1 MQGKRIKNGWFATDR
16 NSMKGNPRLLLPI
29 VVLLLL
35 AAAPV
40 HGWSGRVS
48 GVADG
53 DTISVLH
60 EGRAVKIRLYGIDC
74 PEKHQAFGQKA
85 KIFTSQLA
93 FGKVVEVDPV
103 TRDRYGRTVAWV
115 HVGGRCLNEEIL
127 RAGYAWHF
135 KRYSRDRH
143 LAELELQARA
153 ARAGLWGIRHRLRP
167 GSFERPAAANGPTCR
182 QPPHRADG

>member
-1 MQGKRIKNGWFATDR
+1 MRGI
-16 NSMKGNPRLLLPI
+16 PRLFLTILILLFFSALP
-29 VVLLLL
+29 
-35 AAAPV
+35 A
-40 HGWSGRVS
+40 HGWSGRVC

-85 KIFTSQLA
+85 KTFTSQLS
-93 FGKVVEVDPV
+93 FGKLVEVDPV
-103 TRDRYGRTVAWV
+103 TRDRYGRIVAWV

-135 KRYSRDRH
+135 KRFSRDRH

-153 ARAGLWGIRHRLRP
+153 ARSGLWGDTAPVAPWEFRKSRN
-167 GSFERPAAANGPTCR
+167 GKRPALQTASVSR
-182 QPPHRADG
+182 

>member
-1 MQGKRIKNGWFATDR
+1 
-16 NSMKGNPRLLLPI
+16 MKGNPRLLLPI
-29 VVLLLL
+29 VMLLLL

-40 HGWSGRVS
+40 HGWSGHVS

-60 EGRAVKIRLYGIDC
+60 EGRAVKIRLYGIDS

-85 KIFTSQLA
+85 KTFTSQLA
-93 FGKVVEVDPV
+93 FGKVVEVDSV

-153 ARAGLWGIRHRLRP
+153 ARAGLWGDPAPVAPWEFRKARSGKRP
-167 GSFERPAAANGPTCR
+167 NLQTASASR
-182 QPPHRADG
+182 

>member
-1 MQGKRIKNGWFATDR
+1 MR
-16 NSMKGNPRLLLPI
+16 GNPRLLLPVLI
-29 VVLLLL
+29 LLLL
-35 AAAPV
+35 AAAPA
-40 HGWSGRVS
+40 HGWSGRVCR
-48 GVADG
+48 VADG

-85 KIFTSQLA
+85 KTFTSQMA
-93 FGKVVEVDPV
+93 FGKVVEVQPV

-135 KRYSRDRH
+135 KRFSGDPH
-143 LAELELQARA
+143 LAELEGQARA
-153 ARAGLWGIRHRLRP
+153 ARAGLWGDPSPVAPWEFRKGRNGTRSEP
-167 GSFERPAAANGPTCR
+167 QAASASR
-182 QPPHRADG
+182 

>member
-1 MQGKRIKNGWFATDR
+1 MR
-16 NSMKGNPRLLLPI
+16 GNPRLLLPI
-29 VVLLLL
+29 LILLLF
-35 AAAPV
+35 AALPA
-40 HGWSGRVS
+40 HGWSGRVC

-85 KIFTSQLA
+85 KTFTSQLT
-93 FGKVVEVDPV
+93 FGRLVEVNPV
-103 TRDRYGRTVAWV
+103 TRDRYGRIVAWV

-135 KRYSRDRH
+135 KQFSRDRH
-143 LAELELQARA
+143 LAGLEEKARA
-153 ARAGLWGIRHRLRP
+153 ARAGLWGDPAPVAPWEFRKSRNGKRP
-167 GSFERPAAANGPTCR
+167 NMQTASAS
-182 QPPHRADG
+182 H

>member
-1 MQGKRIKNGWFATDR
+1 MRGI
-16 NSMKGNPRLLLPI
+16 PRLFLTILILLFFSALP
-29 VVLLLL
+29 
-35 AAAPV
+35 A
-40 HGWSGRVS
+40 HGWPGRVC

-85 KIFTSQLA
+85 KTFTSQMA
-93 FGKVVEVDPV
+93 FGKLVEVDPV
-103 TRDRYGRTVAWV
+103 TRDRYGRIVARV
-115 HVGGRCLNEEIL
+115 HVGGRCLNEELL

-135 KRYSRDRH
+135 KRFSRDRH

-153 ARAGLWGIRHRLRP
+153 ARSGLWGDPAPVAPWEFRKARSGIRPNLQTASASR
-167 GSFERPAAANGPTCR
+167 
-182 QPPHRADG
+182 

>member
-1 MQGKRIKNGWFATDR
+1 
-16 NSMKGNPRLLLPI
+16 MKGNPRLFLPI
-29 VVLLLL
+29 LILLLF
-35 AAAPV
+35 AALPA
-40 HGWSGRVS
+40 HGWSGRVCS
-48 GVADG
+48 VADG

-85 KIFTSQLA
+85 KTFTSQLS

-103 TRDRYGRTVAWV
+103 TRDRYGRIVACV

-127 RAGYAWHF
+127 QAGYAWHF
-135 KRYSRDRH
+135 KRFSHDRR

-153 ARAGLWGIRHRLRP
+153 ARAGLWGDPAPVAPWEFRKARSGKRPNLQTASALR
-167 GSFERPAAANGPTCR
+167 
-182 QPPHRADG
+182 

>member
-1 MQGKRIKNGWFATDR
+1 MTDR
-16 NSMKGNPRLLLPI
+16 IGMKGNPRLLFPI
-29 VVLLLL
+29 LILLLL
-35 AAAPV
+35 AAAPA
-40 HGWSGRVS
+40 HGWSGRVC

-74 PEKHQAFGQKA
+74 PEKHQAYGQKA
-85 KIFTSQLA
+85 KTFTSHLA
-93 FGKVVEVDPV
+93 FGKIVDVDPV
-103 TRDRYGRTVAWV
+103 TRDRYGRIVAWV

-135 KRYSRDRH
+135 KRFSRDRH

-153 ARAGLWGIRHRLRP
+153 ARAGLWGDPAPVAPWEFRKARSGKRP
-167 GSFERPAAANGPTCR
+167 NLQTASASR
-182 QPPHRADG
+182 

>member
-1 MQGKRIKNGWFATDR
+1 
-16 NSMKGNPRLLLPI
+16 MKGNPRLLLPI
-29 VVLLLL
+29 LILLLL
-35 AAAPV
+35 AALPA
-40 HGWSGRVS
+40 HGWPGRVC

-74 PEKHQAFGQKA
+74 PEKRQAFGQKA
-85 KIFTSQLA
+85 KIFTSQMA

-103 TRDRYGRTVAWV
+103 TRDRYGRIVAWV

-135 KRYSRDRH
+135 KRFSRDRH
-143 LAELELQARA
+143 LAELESQARA
-153 ARAGLWGIRHRLRP
+153 ARAGLWGDPEPVAPWEFRKAR
-167 GSFERPAAANGPTCR
+167 SAK
-182 QPPHRADG
+182 RADLQTASASR